1 MSVSSSHNTNSL
13 EKVSL
18 QQIDCLVKSLL
29 RATVRD
35 KGLIRDRYGQECRN
49 FDATCHFLCELG
61 LVESAGETLIP
72 TRRLGVMA
80 ADLDASEDRLG
91 RLREVFAIELLRVSV
106 ALRTGVA
113 HFLREFYEIE
123 NEYEYWPTLSQ
134 RIATSG
140 VRNLLLELSIIDV
153 AAKESIYTISSKYKE
168 VVQMLRNHTM
178 LGMNR
183 LRAHMESRE
192 RVGEAAEL
200 AVLRIEQQRLSNS
213 PKLRDSIRHVSAED
227 ASAGFDILS
236 FENAFDRLPSIHRYI
251 EVKAV
256 GHVES
261 KFFMSRNE
269 MDCARRYGNKY
280 CLYLLPYR
288 GRGEYDE
295 DDLSIIRNPME
306 SLYSNETAWQKNVER
321 MSFFRPG

>member
-1 MSVSSSHNTNSL
+1 MNKL

-18 QQIDCLVKSLL
+18 QQIDCLLKCLL
-29 RATVRD
+29 RGTVRD
-35 KGLIRDRYGQECRN
+35 KGLIRDRYRQECRN
-49 FDATCHFLCELG
+49 FDTTCRFLCEVG

-72 TRRLGVMA
+72 TRRLGAMA

-91 RLREVFAIELLRVSV
+91 RLREVFAIELLKTSV

-113 HFLREFYEIE
+113 HFLKDFYEIE
-123 NEYEYWPTLSQ
+123 GEYEFWPTLSQ
-134 RIATSG
+134 RIGTSG
-140 VRNLLLELSIIDV
+140 VRNLLLELSVIDV
-153 AAKESIYTISSKYKE
+153 AEKESIYTISSKYKE
-168 VVQMLRNHTM
+168 AVGVLRNHTM

-192 RVGEAAEL
+192 RVGEEAER
-200 AVLRIEQQRLSNS
+200 AVLRIERQRLSNS
-213 PKLRDSIRHVSAED
+213 PKLRDSIQHVSAED

-236 FENAFDRLPSIHRYI
+236 FEHASDRLPSIHRYI

-256 GHVES
+256 GRVER
-261 KFFMSRNE
+261 KFFMSRSE

-288 GRGEYDE
+288 GRGEYVE
-295 DDLSIIRNPME
+295 DNLEIIRNPME
-306 SLYSNETAWQKNVER
+306 SLYSDETDWQNAVEL
-321 MSFFRPG
+321 MSFFLPG